1 MSTVKDVHLSGQR
14 IKRLR
19 ILKGLSQRELGE
31 RAGMS
36 QSTVVLLERQDRIER
51 FHPATFTKLAK
62 GLEVKPEELLEDN

>member
-31 RAGMS
+31 RTGMS

-51 FHPATFTKLAK
+51 FHPATLTKLAK
-62 GLEVKPEELLEDN
+62 GLEVKPEELLEDD